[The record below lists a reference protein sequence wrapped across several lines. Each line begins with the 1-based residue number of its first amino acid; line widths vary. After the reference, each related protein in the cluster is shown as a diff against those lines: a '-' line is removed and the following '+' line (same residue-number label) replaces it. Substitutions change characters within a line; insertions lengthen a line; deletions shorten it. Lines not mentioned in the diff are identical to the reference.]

1 MHQHQPIAPGI
12 AFGVPVEDIATADKS
27 TRECD
32 ILPLAC
38 RGQFR
43 LGGKGSL
50 GRQGRKD
57 ETRWSLG
64 LGASVSKRSKIS
76 TAVVRGEEVE
86 ETFVVLV

>member
-1 MHQHQPIAPGI
+1 M
-12 AFGVPVEDIATADKS
+12 EDIATADKS

-38 RGQFR
+38 RGQLR
-43 LGGKGSL
+43 LAWKRSL

-57 ETRWSLG
+57 ETRRSLS
-64 LGASVSKRSKIS
+64 LGASVSKRSKIR
-76 TAVVRGEEVE
+76 TAVMRRKEVE

>member
-1 MHQHQPIAPGI
+1 M
-12 AFGVPVEDIATADKS
+12 EDIATADKS

-38 RGQFR
+38 RGQLR
-43 LGGKGSL
+43 LGWRSSL

-64 LGASVSKRSKIS
+64 LGASVSKRSEIR
-76 TAVVRGEEVE
+76 TAIVRREEVE
-86 ETFVVLV
+86 ETFVVRG